1 MNDVVKSL
9 LQVKF
14 ESEILV
20 AMILFEVIFQL
31 FLEGKV
37 QYSVLV
43 TQYLP
48 KRLTRWN
55 LHPC

>member
-31 FLEGKV
+31 FLETKV

-48 KRLTRWN
+48 KR
-55 LHPC
+55 